1 MEPELLQPESRQFC
15 LVFVD
20 LFAAGGGSTAAAE
33 TLDTVADESRE
44 KMADGVA
51 RSPSRLC
58 SRDGKISCYGDASST
73 IILHSYMPCFLLFVF
88 HSSSLSSFFPASR
101 YVNLRVSSP
110 VQQSAT
116 LSKYVFYSTCSFLCH
131 LYPTSSRNSFI
142 FFSYSIFFRRRSYF
156 SSGVFFVVLSYPV
169 R

>member
-58 SRDGKISCYGDASST
+58 SRDGKICCYRDALST
-73 IILHSYMPCFLLFVF
+73 IFLLAFVPCFLLFVF
-88 HSSSLSSFFPASR
+88 LFCLFLCLVLHPVMFIFVSLSLFNSH
-101 YVNLRVSSP
+101 LL
-110 VQQSAT
+110 
-116 LSKYVFYSTCSFLCH
+116 LS
-131 LYPTSSRNSFI
+131 
-142 FFSYSIFFRRRSYF
+142 
-156 SSGVFFVVLSYPV
+156 
-169 R
+169 